1 MTTNPTPA
9 TVGDALIALL
19 RTVVPTVVGYIL
31 ALLAQSGLGLP
42 AGTSAILDLL
52 LTAVFTGTY
61 YALVRWLSTK
71 WSWVGWFLGWPTN
84 PTYSRE

>member
-1 MTTNPTPA
+1 MTRSPTPA

-52 LTAVFTGTY
+52 LTAVFTGAY

-71 WSWVGWFLGWPTN
+71 WAWVGWFLGWPVN
-84 PTYSRE
+84 PTYEHS